1 MRTTSFWPINWAS
14 VGAGLPGAGVGVGV
28 GMGVAVDDAAVD
40 GETDEIALGTL
51 VWLPQAVVTRQ
62 AASSR
67 PRILTL
73 PTSSRDEYRGAD
85 MAVPGGDPTAQGRWP
100 AVGRLLEAVDQ
111 FLPRSALLLATL
123 TLGEALMGLL
133 RDRVLA
139 RSFGAGPALDAYNS
153 AVILPEL
160 LLDIVVAGG
169 VQAALVPLFTRLR
182 RDDERAAQA
191 FGRTVIWVGVAA
203 MLLVAVGLLL
213 GAPWLAAL
221 AVPGFDAAGRE
232 QYVTVLRL
240 VAITPAFFAAS
251 IAVGELLVAHR
262 RFVGYGLAPVLYN
275 GGIAAGTF
283 LLADRIGVAAPA
295 LGAAAGAA
303 LHLAIRLW
311 DLRATGVAV
320 RPAFAV
326 RTRAFREFLVLML
339 PKMVGEPLDPLTRLV
354 ATAIASTLAS
364 GSVTAVIFAW
374 NFESGAVSIVGLA
387 FSVVAF
393 PALAA
398 AAADGD
404 RIRFLATAGRA
415 GLAIVVLS
423 SAGAILMA
431 LLARPIIGVFLGGGA
446 FDETAVAR
454 TSAVL
459 IAFAVAIPLESL
471 TQLLARAVY
480 ATRNTLLPVAAAAVG
495 FAVLAVTAP
504 PLVALLGVA
513 GVPVAYIFDYAVRV
527 LILGASAIHRGRR
540 LVPGRP
546 LTDPPPL
553 AQPRSSAPR
562 R

>member
-1 MRTTSFWPINWAS
+1 MSLAIVA
-14 VGAGLPGAGVGVGV
+14 VGTVAVGVPVGRAVAETAAVGV
-28 GMGVAVDDAAVD
+28 RTGEAVGVTCGVAL
-40 GETDEIALGTL
+40 GELVGFVGLAQAL
-51 VWLPQAVVTRQ
+51 ATRQ
-62 AASSR
+62 AASSTVISFTR
-67 PRILTL
+67 STQ
-73 PTSSRDEYRGAD
+73 SCDEYRGPD
-85 MAVPGGDPTAQGRWP
+85 MAMPGADPAGQRERSLVTRLLD
-100 AVGRLLEAVDQ
+100 AVGP

-182 RDDERAAQA
+182 RDDEQAAQA
-191 FGRTVIWVGVAA
+191 FGRTVIWVGVTA
-203 MLLVAVGLLL
+203 MVVVAVGLFV

-221 AVPGFDAAGRE
+221 AVPGFDAAGRD

-240 VAITPAFFAAS
+240 VAVTPALFAAS

-262 RFVGYGLAPVLYN
+262 RFVGYGLAPILYN
-275 GGIAAGTF
+275 GGIAGGTF
-283 LLADRIGVAAPA
+283 LLAGRLGVVAPA
-295 LGAAAGAA
+295 LGAIAGSA

-311 DLRATGVAV
+311 DLRATGLGV

-339 PKMVGEPLDPLTRLV
+339 PKMVGEPIDPLTRLV

-404 RIRFLATAGRA
+404 RGRFLATAGRA
-415 GLAIVVLS
+415 ALAILVLS

-431 LLARPIIGVFLGGGA
+431 VLARPIIGVFLGGGA
-446 FDETAVAR
+446 FDETAVAQ

-471 TQLLARAVY
+471 TQLFARAVY
-480 ATRNTLLPVAAAAVG
+480 ATRNTLLPVAAAAAG
-495 FAVLAVTAP
+495 FGVLALTAP
-504 PLVALLGVA
+504 VLVGRLGVT
-513 GVPVAYIFDYAVRV
+513 GVPLAYALGYAVRV
-527 LILGASAIHRGRR
+527 AALAAFAVDRGRR
-540 LVPGRP
+540 LVPGP
-546 LTDPPPL
+546 ALSSPPRAAEP
-553 AQPRSSAPR
+553 PSSAPPR
-562 R
+562 

>member
-1 MRTTSFWPINWAS
+1 M
-14 VGAGLPGAGVGVGV
+14 
-28 GMGVAVDDAAVD
+28 
-40 GETDEIALGTL
+40 
-51 VWLPQAVVTRQ
+51 RQ
-62 AASSR
+62 AASTR

-73 PTSSRDEYRGAD
+73 STDACDEYRGAD
-85 MAVPGGDPTAQGRWP
+85 MAAPGGDPRGQRVRS
-100 AVGRLLEAVDQ
+100 AVTRLLDAVEP

-182 RDDERAAQA
+182 RDDERAAQL
-191 FGRTVIWVGVAA
+191 FGRTVIWAGVAA
-203 MLLVAVGLLL
+203 MVVVAVGLFV

-221 AVPGFDAAGRE
+221 AVPGFDAAGRD

-240 VAITPAFFAAS
+240 VAITPALFAAS

-275 GGIAAGTF
+275 GGIAGGTF
-283 LLADRIGVAAPA
+283 LLADRLGVVAPA

-311 DLRATGVAV
+311 DLRATGVGV

-339 PKMVGEPLDPLTRLV
+339 PKMVGEPIDPLTRLV

-404 RIRFLATAGRA
+404 RRRFLATVGRA
-415 GLAIVVLS
+415 GVAIVTLS
-423 SAGAILMA
+423 SAGAILMG
-431 LLARPIIGVFLGGGA
+431 LLARPIISTFLGGAA
-446 FDETAVAR
+446 FDDAAVAR

-459 IAFAVAIPLESL
+459 IAFAFAIPLESL

-480 ATRNTLLPVAAAAVG
+480 ATRTTLLPVAAAAAG
-495 FAVLAVTAP
+495 FGVLAVTAP
-504 PLVALLGVA
+504 ALVGRLGVT
-513 GVPVAYIFDYAVRV
+513 GVPVAYALGYVVRV
-527 LILGASAIHRGRR
+527 VALGAFAIGRGRR
-540 LVPGRP
+540 LVPG
-546 LTDPPPL
+546 PPL
-553 AQPRSSAPR
+553 IDPLPPAQPPRSAPPR
-562 R
+562 